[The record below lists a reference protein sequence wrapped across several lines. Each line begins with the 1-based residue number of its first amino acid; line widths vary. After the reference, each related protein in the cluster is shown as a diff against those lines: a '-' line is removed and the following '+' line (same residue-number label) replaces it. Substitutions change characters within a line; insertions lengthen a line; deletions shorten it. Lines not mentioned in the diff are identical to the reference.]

1 MKATTIELDSG
12 HLSLITHPRQITA
25 LILRAARDAG

>member
-12 HLSLITHPRQITA
+12 HLSLVSHPHEIA
-25 LILRAARDAG
+25 DLILRAAA